1 MRLWYE
7 KGSILLRIGDTI
19 WKIKAKNIYRVPGY
33 VLNWA
38 GKQNWLL
45 KRYTHESQW
54 GQIPRNMSLSWNRN
68 MISAI
73 RQQSSWRPSTKKLPD
88 KNYLNYYYVKIRSC
102 DTIVCLFGVG
112 STSQAVWVSKK
123 VNDPIVSGVALV
135 RMLVQS
141 LLAWSRLW
149 SKHEMHAAELNDEVE
164 SEVQATTVGERVQM
178 RESSSNV
185 YWDILLC
192 I

>member
-1 MRLWYE
+1 M
-7 KGSILLRIGDTI
+7 
-19 WKIKAKNIYRVPGY
+19 
-33 VLNWA
+33 
-38 GKQNWLL
+38 
-45 KRYTHESQW
+45 
-54 GQIPRNMSLSWNRN
+54 
-68 MISAI
+68 
-73 RQQSSWRPSTKKLPD
+73 
-88 KNYLNYYYVKIRSC
+88 
-102 DTIVCLFGVG
+102 
-112 STSQAVWVSKK
+112 VWVSKK
-123 VNDPIVSGVALV
+123 VAEPTMPGVVSVL
-135 RMLVQS
+135 MLSRS